1 MTTFKDLLSAEHLGN
16 LKQMA
21 TKTESPKPATAPN
34 PQKSPPKSEPA
45 SDSDLFKKA
54 MAGVKPLKNTP
65 APIAKPAQ
73 NPKDPNAIYKR
84 AMATGTDT
92 PTDTPLSDMQA
103 LLNPVGG
110 EAFLSYKIPTLPNK
124 SFELLKQGKLRW
136 YDAVDLHGA
145 DLEEARQAVLTLIH
159 HATRQGDT
167 VVKITHG
174 KGENALLKTCVNG
187 WLRQMPSVLAFVSA
201 PTKDGGTGAVL
212 VLLKKDK
219 SLNHLDDDPYAKI

>member
-1 MTTFKDLLSAEHLGN
+1 MTTFKDLLSAENLGN

-21 TKTESPKPATAPN
+21 TKTEPPKPTTPQKCAPN
-34 PQKSPPKSEPA
+34 KREPA

-54 MAGVKPLKNTP
+54 MTGVKPLKNTP
-65 APIAKPAQ
+65 APIAKAPQ
-73 NPKDPNAIYKR
+73 KTKDPNAIYKR
-84 AMATGTDT
+84 AMATGTDE

-174 KGENALLKTCVNG
+174 KGETALLKTCVNG
-187 WLRQMPSVLAFVSA
+187 WLRQLPSVLAFVSA
-201 PTKDGGTGAVL
+201 PAKDGGTGAVL

-219 SLNHLDDDPYAKI
+219 SLNHLDDDPYAKY

>member
-1 MTTFKDLLSAEHLGN
+1 MTTFKDLLSKENLGK
-16 LKQMA
+16 LKTLA
-21 TKTESPKPATAPN
+21 KENTPN
-34 PQKSPPKSEPA
+34 PTPTQTIAQKPVATPKDDDTA
-45 SDSDLFKKA
+45 LFSKA
-54 MAGVKPLKNTP
+54 MTGVKPLKNTP
-65 APIAKPAQ
+65 APIAKAPQ
-73 NPKDPNAIYKR
+73 KTKDPNAIYKR
-84 AMATGTDT
+84 AMATGTDE

-219 SLNHLDDDPYAKI
+219 SLGALDDDPYAKL